1 MVSIR
6 KTSDVY
12 FFTATNLKWI
22 KLLEDEEHKN
32 IVINSLQFLSDNKRI
47 KVLGFVIMPN
57 HLHLI
62 WQILTPHKSADV
74 QRDFLKYT
82 PQQIKFSLIKKDSIL
97 LDDIVVNAKDRRYQL
112 WERNPF
118 WFELDNTVTLLQ
130 KLNYIHN
137 NPLQEKWLLA
147 TCAENYLF
155 SSAQFYK
162 LENRNFDFLV
172 HYSVVM

>member
-6 KTSDVY
+6 KTSDIY

-22 KLLEDEEHKN
+22 KLLEDDDHKN

-47 KVLGFVIMPN
+47 KVIGFVIMPN
-57 HLHLI
+57 HIHII
-62 WQILTPHKSADV
+62 WQIVSPHKNADV

-82 PQQIKFSLIKKDSIL
+82 AQQIKFNLIKKDSIL

-112 WERNPF
+112 WERNPL

-130 KLNYIHN
+130 KLNYIHA

-147 TCAENYLF
+147 ISEEDYLF
-155 SSAQFYK
+155 SSAKFYK
-162 LENRNFDFLV
+162 LENRNFNFLV
-172 HYSVVM
+172 HYLDVF